1 MTMYLT
7 SNAIVQGHAAG
18 APMALHV
25 GSRRCSMDIDTST
38 LMILALLGLL
48 VLSAFFSSSETAF
61 VSLQQIRIRHLE
73 NTGARG
79 IHRVR
84 RLFDRS
90 EETLVTI
97 LIGNNLVNTGS
108 AALATVLASE
118 FLGAQAGALVAT
130 VVITIAL
137 LIFGEITPKTIAI
150 RHGERMAQLYAPLL
164 ELFNLLFK
172 PVAIIMTWIASSVA
186 SLAGAGN
193 RDRALSQDEI
203 RTVIMMG
210 EEAGVLRQAETEIL
224 RNVLKLEQ
232 TEVSEI
238 MMPRINVT
246 GIQADETI
254 ADIAQTIAI
263 RGFNQMPV
271 YESDMDNIIGIVHAK
286 EILLRA
292 HGGDSAS
299 RARDVMRPAFFVP
312 ETKSIVSML
321 NEMRDQ
327 RTQMAVV
334 IDEYGGTAGI
344 VTLEDLIEEIVGE
357 ITSEYGTERRL
368 IRSMSEAEAI
378 LDARISINDFNEAM
392 DVELPSEDADT
403 LGGFIFEQLRR
414 IPDPGDSFQ
423 TNGMEFHVL
432 SMSRQRISMVRVRR
446 VEKPDHEDTNGPDS
460 KEEVTDTT

>member
-1 MTMYLT
+1 
-7 SNAIVQGHAAG
+7 
-18 APMALHV
+18 
-25 GSRRCSMDIDTST
+25 MDGDTGT
-38 LMILALLGLL
+38 LMILALIGLL

-73 NTGARG
+73 HIGARG

-108 AALATVLASE
+108 AALATVIASQ

-130 VVITIAL
+130 VLITLAL

-172 PVAIIMTWIASSVA
+172 PVAIVMTWIASAVA
-186 SLAGAGN
+186 SLAGASS

-232 TEVSEI
+232 TEVSEV
-238 MMPRINVT
+238 MMPRISVT
-246 GIQADETI
+246 GVQADESI
-254 ADIAQTIAI
+254 SEIAQTIAVK
-263 RGFNQMPV
+263 GYTQMPV
-271 YESDMDNIIGIVHAK
+271 YEDDLDNIIGVVHAK
-286 EILLRA
+286 DILLRA
-292 HGGDSAS
+292 HSGDTAM
-299 RARDVMRPAFFVP
+299 RARDAMRSALFVP
-312 ETKSIVSML
+312 ETKTIVSML
-321 NEMRDQ
+321 NEMRER
-327 RTQMAVV
+327 RTQMAIIV
-334 IDEYGGTAGI
+334 DEYGGTAGI
-344 VTLEDLIEEIVGE
+344 VTLEDLIEEVVGE

-368 IRSMSEAEAI
+368 IRSISQNEAVV
-378 LDARISINDFNEAM
+378 DAGISISDFEEAM
-392 DVELPSEDADT
+392 DIELPVEDADT
-403 LGGFIFEQLRR
+403 LGGYIFEQLGR
-414 IPDPGDSFQ
+414 IPDPGDTFESD
-423 TNGMEFHVL
+423 ELRIHIL
-432 SMSRQRISMVRVRR
+432 SMSGQRINMVRVTRLTQPANNEESNTSENDR
-446 VEKPDHEDTNGPDS
+446 DDHS
-460 KEEVTDTT
+460 